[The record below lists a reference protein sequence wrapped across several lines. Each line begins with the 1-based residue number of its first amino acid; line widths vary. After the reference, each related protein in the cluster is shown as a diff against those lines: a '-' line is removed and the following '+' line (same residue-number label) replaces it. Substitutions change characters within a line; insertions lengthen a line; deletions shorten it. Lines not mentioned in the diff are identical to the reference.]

1 MIVNGLAM
9 RFQRIS
15 FLLES
20 VRDTVSTDFSRNLFD
35 RQEASM
41 RALTLCFLSAVVF
54 FSFDESANSATI
66 IHVGRLIT
74 CQDDGVLVNVSVFVD
89 EGRFVKID
97 QGFAAAGTDDTVIDL
112 RKHTV
117 MPGLMD
123 MHTHLMM
130 QHSKSSYT
138 EKFFTTKPE
147 YALRSAVYAKRTLMA
162 GFTTVRELGD
172 DGVNSVALRKAID
185 EGWVVGP
192 RIFTAGKSLATTGG
206 HADPTNGLRGEY
218 SKDAGPLDGV
228 VNGTDDARKAVR
240 QRYKDQADLI
250 KLTATG
256 GVLSLAVNGQ
266 NPQFTNEEL
275 AAIVETARDY
285 GMTVAVH
292 AHGTEGM
299 KRAVL
304 AGVDSIEHGTYMTPE
319 VMELMKERGT
329 YMVPTLMAGAWV
341 ARKAEEPGYFPP
353 VVRPKA
359 AMIGPVMRNT
369 FAEAYRAGVKIAFGT
384 DSGVS
389 PHGENA
395 EEFEL
400 MVDGGMSEMEA
411 IRSAKVEAS
420 KLLKVDDRLG
430 RIAPGMIADLVAVTG
445 DPLDDISLLR
455 MIDFVMKEGTV
466 YKQNGLEVLQPD
478 KVD

>member
-1 MIVNGLAM
+1 MQTRILTALLIVSASLRG
-9 RFQRIS
+9 
-15 FLLES
+15 
-20 VRDTVSTDFSRNLFD
+20 TVDA
-35 RQEASM
+35 E
-41 RALTLCFLSAVVF
+41 
-54 FSFDESANSATI
+54 TI
-66 IHVGRLIT
+66 IHAGRLID
-74 CQDDGVLVNVSVFVD
+74 CVN
-89 EGRFVKID
+89 
-97 QGFAAAGTDDTVIDL
+97 DTVRTKVSIVVEDGKIVRVVDGYVAVGDKDQL
-112 RKHTV
+112 IKLDQHTL

-123 MHTHLMM
+123 MHTHLMS
-130 QHSKSSYT
+130 QHSAKSYS
-138 EKFFTTKPE
+138 EKFFMNKPE
-147 YALRSAVYAKRTLMA
+147 YALRSAVFAKRTLMA

-172 DGVNSVALRKAID
+172 DGINGVALRKAID
-185 EGWVVGP
+185 SGWAVGP

-218 SKDAGPLDGV
+218 RKDAGPVEGV

-256 GVLSLAVNGQ
+256 GVLSLAKNGQ
-266 NPQFTNEEL
+266 NPQFTEDEL
-275 AAIVETARDY
+275 KAIVETAKDY

-304 AGVDSIEHGTYMTPE
+304 AGVDSIEHGTYMTAE
-319 VMELMKERGT
+319 VMELMKQRGT
-329 YMVPTLMAGAWV
+329 YLVPTLMAGAWV

-369 FAEAYRAGVKIAFGT
+369 FKQAYKAGVKIAFGT

-395 EEFEL
+395 EEFQL
-400 MVDGGMSEMEA
+400 LVDGGMSEMAA
-411 IRSAKVEAS
+411 IRSATVEAS
-420 KLLKVDDRLG
+420 KLLKISDRLG
-430 RIAPGMIADLVAVTG
+430 TIQAGMIADVVAVKG
-445 DPLDDISLLR
+445 DPLDDINLLR
-455 MIDFVMKEGTV
+455 DIDFVMKEGVV
-466 YKQNGLEVLQPD
+466 YKQNGGEVLQAD
-478 KVD
+478 QK